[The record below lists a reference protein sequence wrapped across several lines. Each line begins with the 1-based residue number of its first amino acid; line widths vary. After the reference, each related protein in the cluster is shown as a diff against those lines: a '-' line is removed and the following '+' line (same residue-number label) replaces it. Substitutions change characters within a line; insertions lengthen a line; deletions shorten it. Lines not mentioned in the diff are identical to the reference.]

1 MVPPEFI
8 NFFSVCATIGATLVG
23 LIFVAVSIAPEHIVM
38 DSAPVE
44 RQVVAASSLTA
55 LLNPFFLSIAALIPH
70 TNIGLTS
77 LILSSLSAL
86 SSLNLAWRTLK
97 ERQRLLTA
105 VRKLFLL
112 VAALVIYGYEFYAG
126 LRLTMA
132 PSQSDPLYL
141 LAAVMI
147 GAYAFGL
154 LRAWEL
160 LGARRFGITTWLISP
175 LRSANE
181 KAPPR
186 TTEQPE
192 TTSKIPRDGN

>member
-8 NFFSVCATIGATLVG
+8 NFFSVCAAVGATLVG

-44 RQVVAASSLTA
+44 RQAVAASSLTA
-55 LLNPFFLSIAALIPH
+55 LLNPFFLSIVALIPH
-70 TNIGLTS
+70 TSMGLIA
-77 LILSSLSAL
+77 LILSSVSAL
-86 SSLNLAWRTLK
+86 NSLYLAWRLLK
-97 ERQRLLTA
+97 ERQRLLAA
-105 VRKLFLL
+105 VRKFSLIA
-112 VAALVIYGYEFYAG
+112 AALVIYGYEFYAG

-141 LAAVMI
+141 LTGVMS

-160 LGARRFGITTWLISP
+160 LGARRFGITNWLISP

-181 KAPPR
+181 KEPLR

>member
-8 NFFSVCATIGATLVG
+8 NFFSVCAAVGATLVG

-44 RQVVAASSLTA
+44 RQAVAASSLTA
-55 LLNPFFLSIAALIPH
+55 LLNPFFLSIVALIPH
-70 TNIGLTS
+70 TSMGLIA
-77 LILSSLSAL
+77 LILSSVSAL
-86 SSLNLAWRTLK
+86 NSLYLAWRLLK
-97 ERQRLLTA
+97 ERQRLLA
-105 VRKLFLL
+105 AMRKFSLIA
-112 VAALVIYGYEFYAG
+112 AALVIYGYEFSAG

-141 LAAVMI
+141 LTGVMI

-160 LGARRFGITTWLISP
+160 LGARRFGITNWLISP

-181 KAPPR
+181 KEPLR

>member
-8 NFFSVCATIGATLVG
+8 NFFSVSAAVGATLVG

-44 RQVVAASSLTA
+44 RQAVAASSLTA
-55 LLNPFFLSIAALIPH
+55 LLNPFFLSIVALIPH
-70 TNIGLTS
+70 TSMGLIA
-77 LILSSLSAL
+77 LILSSVSAL
-86 SSLNLAWRTLK
+86 NSLYLAWRLLK
-97 ERQRLLTA
+97 ERQRLLA
-105 VRKLFLL
+105 AMRKLLL
-112 VAALVIYGYEFYAG
+112 IAAALVIYGYEFSAG

-141 LAAVMI
+141 LTGVMI

-160 LGARRFGITTWLISP
+160 LGARRFGITNWLISP
-175 LRSANE
+175 LRSTNE
-181 KAPPR
+181 KVPLR

-192 TTSKIPRDGN
+192 TTSKTPRDGN

>member
-8 NFFSVCATIGATLVG
+8 NFFSVCAAVGATLVG

-44 RQVVAASSLTA
+44 RQAVAASSLTA
-55 LLNPFFLSIAALIPH
+55 LLNPFFLSIVALIPH
-70 TNIGLTS
+70 TSMGLIA
-77 LILSSLSAL
+77 LILSSVSAL
-86 SSLNLAWRTLK
+86 NSLYLAWRLLK
-97 ERQRLLTA
+97 ERQRLLAA
-105 VRKLFLL
+105 VRKLSLIA
-112 VAALVIYGYEFYAG
+112 AALVIYGYEFDAG

-141 LAAVMI
+141 LTGVMI

-160 LGARRFGITTWLISP
+160 LGARRFGITNWLISP
-175 LRSANE
+175 LRSTNE
-181 KAPPR
+181 KVPLR

-192 TTSKIPRDGN
+192 TTSKTPHDGN